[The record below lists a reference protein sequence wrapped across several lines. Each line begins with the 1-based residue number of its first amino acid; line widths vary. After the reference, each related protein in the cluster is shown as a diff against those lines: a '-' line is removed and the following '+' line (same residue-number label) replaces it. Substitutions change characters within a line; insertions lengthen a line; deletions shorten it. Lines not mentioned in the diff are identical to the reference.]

1 MARRKRQKY
10 SILTSVLVLAVLAVL
25 AVFGTRPHTEPASQ
39 PTAQSTPAGTQSS
52 QKGEKPRETQIYYLD
67 VGQGD
72 SELIRLKTGE
82 NILIDAGTPE
92 TAKEL
97 ADYIE
102 NLGVKKIDYL
112 IATHPHADHIGGMAQ
127 IVSRFP
133 IGKIY
138 MPKIPDSQIPTTE
151 TYEKLLTA
159 IDQKGLK
166 ITAGKAG
173 ITVLDSG
180 GEKLEILAPNS
191 AKYGGLN
198 SYSVVTLLT
207 SGEKRFLFTGDA
219 ESDSEKE
226 MTAKG
231 YNLRCDVLKCG
242 HHGSSTSTSAA
253 FLKAVCPSAA
263 VISCGVDNDYG
274 HPDKEVVARLQK
286 AGVTIYRTDRQKT
299 ILAECDGKT
308 ISFTA
313 GLKSVIQ

>member
-1 MARRKRQKY
+1 MARRKQQKY
-10 SILTSVLVLAVLAVL
+10 SVLASVLVLAVLAVL
-25 AVFGTRPHTEPASQ
+25 TVFGTRPCTEPASR
-39 PTAQSTPAGTQSS
+39 PAAQSAPAGMHSS
-52 QKGEKPRETQIYYLD
+52 QKDAKPRATQIYYLD

-102 NLGVKKIDYL
+102 NLGVKKIDSL

-127 IVSRFP
+127 IVSRFS

-138 MPKIPDSQIPTTE
+138 MPRIPDSQIPTTE

-198 SYSVVTLLT
+198 SYSIVTLLT
-207 SGEKRFLFTGDA
+207 VGEKRFLFTGDA

-231 YNLRCDVLKCG
+231 YDLRCDVLKCG

-253 FLKAVCPSAA
+253 FLKAARPVSA
-263 VISCGVDNDYG
+263 VISCGVGNDYG

>member
-1 MARRKRQKY
+1 MARRKQQKY
-10 SILTSVLVLAVLAVL
+10 SVLASVLVLAVLAVL
-25 AVFGTRPHTEPASQ
+25 TVFGTRPRTEPASR
-39 PTAQSTPAGTQSS
+39 PAAQSAPAGTQSS
-52 QKGEKPRETQIYYLD
+52 QKDAKPRETQIYYLD

-102 NLGVKKIDYL
+102 NLGVKKIDSL

-127 IVSRFP
+127 IVSRFS

-138 MPKIPDSQIPTTE
+138 MPRIPDSQIPTTE

-198 SYSVVTLLT
+198 SYSIVTLLT
-207 SGEKRFLFTGDA
+207 VGEKRFLFTGDA

-231 YNLRCDVLKCG
+231 YDLRCDVLKCG

-253 FLKAVCPSAA
+253 FLKAARPVSA
-263 VISCGVDNDYG
+263 VISCGVGNDYG